1 MVPKG
6 QGGVLLSAHING
18 SLNYYNNQLE
28 IHPSTF
34 VKDDQSLILDRQS
47 NLRINTEIN
56 ATIKRFEEVQII
68 ITVRNKIF

>member
-1 MVPKG
+1 MVPNG
-6 QGGVLLSAHING
+6 QGGISMTAPING

-47 NLRINTEIN
+47 DIRINTELN
-56 ATIKRFEEVQII
+56 STIKRFEEV
-68 ITVRNKIF
+68 KEYYS